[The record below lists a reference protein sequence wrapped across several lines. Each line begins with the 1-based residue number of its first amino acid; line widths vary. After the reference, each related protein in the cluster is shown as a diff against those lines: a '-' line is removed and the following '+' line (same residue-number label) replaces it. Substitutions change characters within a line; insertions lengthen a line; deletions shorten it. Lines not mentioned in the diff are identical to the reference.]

1 MFYIIVASSPIE
13 APVGRSQWLL
23 RTMYL
28 NLQCNLV
35 NNLET
40 HQSQLFTI
48 WVVTTKR
55 RSYATWLNI
64 STEFSAL
71 FCLFPHFCSNQW
83 INEICV
89 WINKNIPKCIKRIL
103 ISSWELACPFMSSVM
118 NLFLG
123 YTFWLILAS
132 PSPYVLNRGH
142 PGISIDISCV
152 WVI

>member
-13 APVGRSQWLL
+13 APVGRSRWLL

-28 NLQCNLV
+28 NLQYNLV

-48 WVVTTKR
+48 WVVPTKR
-55 RSYATWLNI
+55 RSYVTWLNI
-64 STEFSAL
+64 SAEFSAL

-89 WINKNIPKCIKRIL
+89 WINKNIPKYIKRIL

-123 YTFWLILAS
+123 YTFWLILANL
-132 PSPYVLNRGH
+132 SPYVLNRGH